1 MLKRIWGAFF
11 VLMLALS
18 FSTFTFAQDAA
29 TQEVKKDEVK
39 KVEKK
44 AETATEMKAAAPL
57 KSVSCDPTCGFM
69 CQSHD
74 EKELLSIV
82 KTHAK
87 SMHKMEMTDAKIKEL
102 MKTAGEAKKTD
113 SETKK

>member
-1 MLKRIWGAFF
+1 MLKRIFATLF

-29 TQEVKKDEVK
+29 KQDAKKDEMK

-44 AETATEMKAAAPL
+44 MEMTKDEKAMGPL
-57 KSVSCDPTCGFM
+57 KSVSCETTCGFM
-69 CQSHD
+69 CQSHN

-87 SMHKMEMTDAKIKEL
+87 KMHKMEMTDAKIKEM
-102 MKTAGEAKKTD
+102 MKTEGEMKK
-113 SETKK
+113 

>member
-1 MLKRIWGAFF
+1 MLKRISATLF

-29 TQEVKKDEVK
+29 KQEMKKDEVK
-39 KVEKK
+39 KVDKK
-44 AETATEMKAAAPL
+44 VEMNKDETAMGPL
-57 KSVSCDPTCGFM
+57 KSVSCDPSCGFM
-69 CQSHD
+69 CKSHS

-87 SMHKMEMTDAKIKEL
+87 KMHKMEMTDAKIKEM
-102 MKTAGEAKKTD
+102 MKTETEAKQ
-113 SETKK
+113 